1 MNMPS
6 TDRISNVI
14 VWSTRNDLLVEACTS
29 LLNEKDR
36 MWMMPSNEI
45 VYSMQGQILAV
56 PIARKAAHY
65 QTTHWYPTV
74 LVYGDKKSAAEKYER
89 LKKEMRMQGTNKK

>member
-45 VYSMQGQILAV
+45 VYSMEGQILAV
-56 PIARKAAHY
+56 PIARKHITKQHTGILQY
-65 QTTHWYPTV
+65 WFMVIRSQ
-74 LVYGDKKSAAEKYER
+74 LQRSMKD
-89 LKKEMRMQGTNKK
+89 

>member
-1 MNMPS
+1 
-6 TDRISNVI
+6 
-14 VWSTRNDLLVEACTS
+14 
-29 LLNEKDR
+29 

-45 VYSMQGQILAV
+45 VYSMEGQILAV

-74 LVYGDKKSAAEKYER
+74 LVYGNKKSAAEKYER